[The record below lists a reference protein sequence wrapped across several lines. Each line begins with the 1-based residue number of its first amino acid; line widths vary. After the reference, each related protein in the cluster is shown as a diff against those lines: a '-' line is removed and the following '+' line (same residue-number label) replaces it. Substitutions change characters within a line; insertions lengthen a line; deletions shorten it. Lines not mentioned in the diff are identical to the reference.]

1 MSQPGDGPPAA
12 SAVAARQQV
21 GWPTTPPPHRTLR
34 PGDPTTVGPYRLEAV
49 LGEGGMG
56 RVWLGRTPAGSAV
69 AVKLVH
75 REYAA
80 DPAFRKRFAQEVATA
95 KRVQGLYTVPVV
107 DADVQ
112 ADEPWLATAYIPGP
126 SLQYAVTEH
135 GPLPVEVTLAL
146 IARVAEALQS
156 IHAAGV
162 IHRDLK
168 PSNVILTTEGPK
180 VIDFGIARAADATSV
195 TESGVQPGT
204 PAYMAPEQILGH
216 TLTPAADVFALG
228 VLAHFAATGEL
239 AFGGGAAPVVIHRIV
254 EVEPDLDDCPEPI
267 RTIAT
272 ACLTKDPQQRPTPAE
287 IIQWRRQDSVTESG
301 GRTAPS
307 PPSPPPA
314 TPLGT
319 GTPPP
324 AHAPTKVMPRSLS
337 RRHSLLIAGAVGAAG
352 LGGFYG
358 LFRAANPTSP
368 SSSPPRPPLGDLL
381 GDAEGYTPTNVT
393 GVAFSPDGKTL
404 ACSTEQVITLWDVAG
419 RRELATLAKGI
430 FSGIP
435 GLAFSLDGRTL
446 ATAGDE
452 QVTLW
457 DVARRK
463 AVGTLRGHADRVA
476 FGRDGRTLAAASGRE
491 DSVTLWDVA
500 RRRRLAT
507 LHGRENRENDDRF
520 TVGTVAFSPDGRTL
534 SAAFGNPVTGN
545 PVTLWDLAG
554 RRQIAT
560 FTGLDSGTFSPDS
573 RVLALASGEEDAVM
587 LWDLA
592 RHRRLATLKDR
603 GAGPF
608 QAVTF
613 SPDGK
618 ALAASGTNAFRATLT
633 LWDVTGRRLI
643 ITWDLSTDPGE
654 PPAAASRP
662 WRSAPTAALSPPA
675 AIPGCIYGTWRTPC
689 TSECVRRILFLVP
702 KRAWTVVGG
711 RAPTTGEAAGHEAD
725 GSPADIRRAS
735 VSFSDTPIAS

>member
-1 MSQPGDGPPAA
+1 M
-12 SAVAARQQV
+12 AARQQV
-21 GWPTTPPPHRTLR
+21 GWPTTPPPHRMLR

-56 RVWLGRTPAGSAV
+56 RVWLGRTRAGSAV

-95 KRVQGLYTVPVV
+95 RRVQGLYTVPVV

-162 IHRDLK
+162 IHRDFK
-168 PSNVILTTEGPK
+168 PSNVILTTDGPK
-180 VIDFGIARAADATSV
+180 VIDFGIARAADATSI
-195 TESGVQPGT
+195 TETGVQPGT

-228 VLAHFAATGEL
+228 GLAHFAATGEL
-239 AFGGGAAPVVIHRIV
+239 AFGGGAAPAVTHRIV
-254 EVEPDLDDCPEPI
+254 EGEPNLDGCPEPI
-267 RTIAT
+267 RAIAT

-287 IIQWRRQDSVTESG
+287 IIQWRRRDSVTESG

-307 PPSPPPA
+307 LPPP
-314 TPLGT
+314 PPGI

-324 AHAPTKVMPRSLS
+324 AHPPTEVMPQSLS

-358 LFRAANPTSP
+358 LFRAANPTP
-368 SSSPPRPPLGDLL
+368 PPRPRPRPPQGDPLGDT
-381 GDAEGYTPTNVT
+381 EGYTPTNVT

-404 ACSTEQVITLWDVAG
+404 ACSTEEVITLWDVVG
-419 RRELATLAKGI
+419 QRELATLAKGV
-430 FSGIP
+430 FSGIS

-446 ATAGDE
+446 ATAGEE

-463 AVGTLRGHADRVA
+463 AAGTLRGRVDRVA

-491 DSVTLWDVA
+491 GSVTLWDVA
-500 RRRRLAT
+500 RRQRVAT
-507 LHGRENRENDDRF
+507 LRGRENRENDDRF

-534 SAAFGNPVTGN
+534 SAAFGNPLIAN
-545 PVTLWDLAG
+545 PVALWDLAG
-554 RRQIAT
+554 RRQLAT
-560 FTGLDSGTFSPDS
+560 LTGRDSGAFSPDS
-573 RVLALASGEEDAVM
+573 RILAVASREEDAVM

-592 RHRRLATLKDR
+592 HHRQLATLTDR
-603 GAGPF
+603 DRNAGPF
-608 QAVTF
+608 QIVTF

-618 ALAASGTNAFRATLT
+618 ALAASGANAYRATLT
-633 LWDVTGRRLI
+633 LWDVADRRPI
-643 ITWDLSTDPGE
+643 TTWDISDPGE
-654 PPAAASRP
+654 PANGSVQSMAFSPDGRTLATGSDSGLYLWDVAH
-662 WRSAPTAALSPPA
+662 AL
-675 AIPGCIYGTWRTPC
+675 R
-689 TSECVRRILFLVP
+689 
-702 KRAWTVVGG
+702 
-711 RAPTTGEAAGHEAD
+711 D
-725 GSPADIRRAS
+725 
-735 VSFSDTPIAS
+735 

>member
-1 MSQPGDGPPAA
+1 MSQSGDGPPA
-12 SAVAARQQV
+12 VPPVTARQQV

-34 PGDPTTVGPYRLEAV
+34 PGDPTAVGPYRLEAV

-56 RVWLGRTPAGSAV
+56 RVWLGRTLAGSAV

-95 KRVQGLYTVPVV
+95 RRVQGLYTVPVV

-156 IHAAGV
+156 IHDAGV
-162 IHRDLK
+162 IHRDFK
-168 PSNVILTTEGPK
+168 PSNVILTTDGPK

-195 TESGVQPGT
+195 TETGVQPGT

-216 TLTPAADVFALG
+216 ALTPAADVFALG

-239 AFGGGAAPVVIHRIV
+239 AFGGGAAPAVIHRIV
-254 EVEPDLDDCPEPI
+254 EGEPNLDGCPEPI
-267 RTIAT
+267 RAIAT
-272 ACLTKDPQQRPTPAE
+272 ACLTKDPQERPTPAE
-287 IIQWRRQDSVTESG
+287 IIQWRRQDSVSESG

-307 PPSPPPA
+307 LPPPPS
-314 TPLGT
+314 GI

-324 AHAPTKVMPRSLS
+324 ADAPTEVMPPSLS

-352 LGGFYG
+352 LGGLYG
-358 LFRAANPTSP
+358 LFRAANSTSP
-368 SSSPPRPPLGDLL
+368 PPRPQPRPPQGDPLGDN
-381 GDAEGYTPTNVT
+381 ESYTPTNVT

-404 ACSTEQVITLWDVAG
+404 ACSTEQVITLWDVLG
-419 RRELATLAKGI
+419 RRQLATLAKGVY
-430 FSGIP
+430 SGIS
-435 GLAFSLDGRTL
+435 GLAFSLDGRSL
-446 ATAGDE
+446 ATAGEE

-463 AVGTLRGHADRVA
+463 AVGTLRGRVDRVA
-476 FGRDGRTLAAASGRE
+476 FGRDGRTLAAAYGQE

-500 RRRRLAT
+500 RRRRIVT
-507 LHGRENRENDDRF
+507 LSGREIREKDDRF
-520 TVGTVAFSPDGRTL
+520 AVGTVAFSPDGRTL
-534 SAAFGNPVTGN
+534 SAAFGNPEIEN
-545 PVTLWDLAG
+545 SVTLWDLAG

-560 FTGLDSGTFSPDS
+560 LTGRDSGSFSPDS
-573 RVLALASGEEDAVM
+573 RILAVASREKDAVM

-592 RHRRLATLKDR
+592 HHRQLTTLVDR
-603 GAGPF
+603 DRIAGPF
-608 QAVTF
+608 QTVTF

-618 ALAASGTNAFRATLT
+618 TLAASGANAYRATLT
-633 LWDVTGRRLI
+633 LWDVADRRPI
-643 ITWDLSTDPGE
+643 TTWDLSTD
-654 PPAAASRP
+654 SREHP
-662 WRSAPTAALSPPA
+662 NGSVQSMAFSPDGRTLATGSNSGLYLWDVAQAL
-675 AIPGCIYGTWRTPC
+675 GN
-689 TSECVRRILFLVP
+689 
-702 KRAWTVVGG
+702 
-711 RAPTTGEAAGHEAD
+711 
-725 GSPADIRRAS
+725 
-735 VSFSDTPIAS
+735 